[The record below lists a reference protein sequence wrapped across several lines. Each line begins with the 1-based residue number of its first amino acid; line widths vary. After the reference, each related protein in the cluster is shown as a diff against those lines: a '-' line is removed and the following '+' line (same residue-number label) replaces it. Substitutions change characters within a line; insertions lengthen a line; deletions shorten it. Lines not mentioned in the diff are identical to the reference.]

1 MRIGR
6 RLERQWGA
14 MSMEAY
20 IKSLGLDKHIQLDEV
35 PKIDL
40 YMDQVIQLFETKYK
54 ETVRNDK
61 EKVLTKTMVNNYG
74 KDKLFFPIEKKKYTQ
89 NHILLID
96 MIYHLKG
103 ALSIP
108 DIKLTL
114 SEANDRIVQDDL
126 DFQGVYQTYLQICEK
141 QLVQFEEEVRQ
152 KTVLVQTEASKV
164 SGDDTYTQRLLAILS
179 FVEMSNIYRKLA
191 EKMIDEL

>member
-1 MRIGR
+1 MK
-6 RLERQWGA
+6 E
-14 MSMEAY
+14 Y
-20 IKSLGLDKHIQLDEV
+20 IKSLGLDKHIQLNEI
-35 PKIDL
+35 PMIDL

-74 KDKLFFPIEKKKYTQ
+74 KDKLFFPIERKRYTR
-89 NHILLID
+89 NHLLLID

-108 DIKLTL
+108 DVKLTL
-114 SEANDRIVQDDL
+114 SEINEKIMDGEV
-126 DFQGVYQTYLQICEK
+126 DFEKIYQVYLQISQK
-141 QLVQFEEEVRQ
+141 QLEMFEQEIEDKSALVIEEA
-152 KTVLVQTEASKV
+152 KKIDENDKYIEELLMIAALV
-164 SGDDTYTQRLLAILS
+164 D
-179 FVEMSNIYRKLA
+179 MSNMYRKMA